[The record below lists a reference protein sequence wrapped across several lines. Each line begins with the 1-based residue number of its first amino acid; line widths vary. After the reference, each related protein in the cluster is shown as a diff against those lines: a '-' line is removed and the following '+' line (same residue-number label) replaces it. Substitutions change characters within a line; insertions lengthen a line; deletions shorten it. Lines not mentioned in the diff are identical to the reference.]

1 MIFLQLK
8 ADYDNLTH
16 NNSLLKQSYKVL
28 KGKNKELEDELRS
41 ISEKHELLL
50 QKTNQELELLKSS
63 SSKGQMEDVNAKEKL
78 ALLTEEHKSLKEEL
92 VRLQTEHKVRFA
104 FGVQSCIFNLFIYRC
119 CKTFIKI

>member
-1 MIFLQLK
+1 M
-8 ADYDNLTH
+8 
-16 NNSLLKQSYKVL
+16 
-28 KGKNKELEDELRS
+28 EDELRS

-104 FGVQSCIFNLFIYRC
+104 LGFQSCTFNRNNFIIYRC